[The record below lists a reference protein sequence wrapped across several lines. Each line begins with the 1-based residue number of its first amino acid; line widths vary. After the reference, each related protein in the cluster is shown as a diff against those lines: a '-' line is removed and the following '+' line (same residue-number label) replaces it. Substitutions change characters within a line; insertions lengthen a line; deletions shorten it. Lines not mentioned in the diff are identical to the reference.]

1 MTEEEELA
9 NMLSALV
16 LFEANM
22 VDNPNEWWVD
32 TGVARHVCG
41 ERNMFSTYVPING
54 RNFIMGNSITSRVV
68 GIGKVV
74 LKITSRKELVLIYV
88 LHVPDICKNLI
99 SSSMLSE
106 NGFKL
111 VFESNKFVFMK
122 NEMYVG
128 KRYMTN
134 GLFNMNEMTIK
145 RDFNNNKASTSV
157 YLIESFTLWHDRL
170 GHVNNKT
177 LKKVD

>member
-32 TGVARHVCG
+32 IGVARHVCG

-74 LKITSRKELVLIYV
+74 LKMIFGKELLFTDV
-88 LHVPDICKNLI
+88 LHMLDIPKNLVFG
-99 SSSMLSE
+99 SMLSK

-111 VFESNKFVFMK
+111 VFRV
-122 NEMYVG
+122 
-128 KRYMTN
+128 
-134 GLFNMNEMTIK
+134 
-145 RDFNNNKASTSV
+145 
-157 YLIESFTLWHDRL
+157 
-170 GHVNNKT
+170 
-177 LKKVD
+177 